1 MSSTPSAP
9 PLDIRL
15 RPSRQLALFL
25 LFSHGATLA
34 VLTAVHLPPWAVA
47 ILASAIIVSFV
58 HYWRRYILR
67 RGGRAVLAIRWHSEG
82 WQLTDGAGQVH
93 DARLLPGSYLGSNL
107 IVLRFSAPQRYVVLL
122 LTDSAAAS
130 ELREL
135 RARLR
140 LLDPFR

>member
-9 PLDIRL
+9 PLELRL

-34 VLTAVHLPPWAVA
+34 VLTAVNLPPWATAV
-47 ILASAIIVSFV
+47 LASAIIVSFV
-58 HYWRRYILR
+58 HYWRRYVLR
-67 RGGRAVLAIRWHSEG
+67 RGAAAVLAIRWRAEG
-82 WQLTDGAGQVH
+82 WQLTDGAGQTQDV
-93 DARLLPGSYLGSNL
+93 RLLPGSYLGGNW
-107 IVLRFSAPQRYVVLL
+107 IVLRFAGRRRYAVLL
-122 LTDSAAAS
+122 LPDNADAS
-130 ELREL
+130 SLREL

>member
-9 PLDIRL
+9 PLELRL

-34 VLTAVHLPPWAVA
+34 VLTAVNLPPWAVA
-47 ILASAIIVSFV
+47 VLASAIIVSFA
-58 HYWRRYILR
+58 HYWRRHVLR
-67 RGGRAVLAIRWHSEG
+67 RGVRAVIAVHWRAAG
-82 WQLTDGAGQVH
+82 WQLTDGAGKIH
-93 DARLLPGSYLGSNL
+93 DARLLPGSYLGSHL
-107 IVLRFSAPQRYVVLL
+107 IVLRFSATRRYVVVLL
-122 LTDSAAAS
+122 ADSAPAS

-140 LLDPFR
+140 LLDPFC

>member
-9 PLDIRL
+9 PLELRL

-34 VLTAVHLPPWAVA
+34 VLTAVNLPPWAVA
-47 ILASAIIVSFV
+47 VLASAIIVSFV
-58 HYWRRYILR
+58 HYWRRYVLR
-67 RGGRAVLAIRWHSEG
+67 RSPRAVVAVSWRAEG
-82 WQLTDGAGQVH
+82 WQLTDGTGRVQ
-93 DARLLPGSYLGSNL
+93 DARLLPGSYLGEHL
-107 IVLRFSAPQRYVVLL
+107 IVLRFSAPRRYVAVLL
-122 LTDSAAAS
+122 PDSAPAG

>member
-9 PLDIRL
+9 SLELRL

-34 VLTAVHLPPWAVA
+34 VLTAVTLPPWAVA

-67 RGGRAVLAIRWHSEG
+67 RGARAVVAIRWRAEG
-82 WQLTDGAGQVH
+82 WQLTDGAKQTQDV
-93 DARLLPGSYLGSNL
+93 RLLPGGYLGDKW
-107 IVLRFSAPQRYVVLL
+107 IALRFAGRWRYVVLL
-122 LTDSAAAS
+122 LPDSADAGS
-130 ELREL
+130 LREL